1 MPFAENFK
9 DKKHSS
15 IVSSFVNKYQDK
27 LQSKE
32 LSQNEVIEYLENE
45 KKQEKNKEKVADY
58 DYIISLI
65 KKWFANKQ
73 SFDKAKAQQTIQSRL
88 SKEQELQLKIAKAST
103 NSQVLAVAEEMLG
116 KNFIDFLKSKYVAN
130 KQQGWELKK

>member
-15 IVSSFVNKYQDK
+15 IVSSFINKYQDE
-27 LQSKE
+27 LQSKKF
-32 LSQNEVIEYLENE
+32 SQDEVIDYLENE
-45 KKQEKNKEKVADY
+45 RKQEQNKEKQADY

-65 KKWFANKQ
+65 KNWFANKQ
-73 SFDKAKAQQTIQSRL
+73 SFDMKKAQQTILSRL
-88 SKEQELQLKIAKAST
+88 SKEQELQQKIAKAST

-116 KNFIDFLKSKYVAN
+116 KNFVYLLKNKYVLN
-130 KQQGWELKK
+130 KKQCWELKR

>member
-15 IVSSFVNKYQDK
+15 IVSSFVNKYQDELK
-27 LQSKE
+27 NKN
-32 LSQNEVIEYLENE
+32 LSQNEVIYYLEKE
-45 KKQEKNKEKVADY
+45 KNQEKNKEKQADY

-65 KKWFANKQ
+65 KNWFANKQ
-73 SFDKAKAQQTIQSRL
+73 SFDMKKAQQTILSRL
-88 SKEQELQLKIAKAST
+88 SKEQELQSKIAKAST

-116 KNFIDFLKSKYVAN
+116 KNFVDLLKNKYVLN
-130 KQQGWELKK
+130 KKQCWELKR